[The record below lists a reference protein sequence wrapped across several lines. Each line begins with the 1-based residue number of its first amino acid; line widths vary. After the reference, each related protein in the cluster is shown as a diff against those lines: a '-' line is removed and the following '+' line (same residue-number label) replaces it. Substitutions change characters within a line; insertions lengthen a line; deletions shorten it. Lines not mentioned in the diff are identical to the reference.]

1 MGDRDSSLLELEREA
16 LLQQLAPLVL
26 GSTSNLSWMRGPC
39 GRAWLRALGINTTEY
54 IIRVYQITGR
64 AVPEP
69 LYLEECVSAE
79 HPKG

>member
-1 MGDRDSSLLELEREA
+1 MGDRESSLAEVEREA

-26 GSTSNLSWMRGPC
+26 GSTGNLSWLRGPC
-39 GRAWLRALGINTTEY
+39 GRAWLRTAGINVMEY
-54 IIRVYQITGR
+54 IIKVYQITGR

-79 HPKG
+79 HPNG